1 LAQPITGREN
11 ENSEKKVIVVVL
23 WNYGIVCHTIMLQK
37 IKIFDLENKKLDLLL
52 KEIWDNHSFSL

>member
-1 LAQPITGREN
+1 MAQTITGREN

-23 WNYGIVCHTIMLQK
+23 WNYGIVCHTQK
-37 IKIFDLENKKLDLLL
+37 IKIFDLANKKLGLLL